1 MRGKKG
7 AGEETLQRQFLPGGG
22 TETALEAQE
31 SIWSLMKLEA
41 CMEWS
46 KSPRWYLSSAMLFV
60 ISPITT
66 CRACSCPKEIFDKVT
81 LAAVGRAG
89 IYNLDWSGP
98 GRPAVQKLQTLGQ
111 LHNKFRIS

>member
-1 MRGKKG
+1 MP
-7 AGEETLQRQFLPGGG
+7 AP
-22 TETALEAQE
+22 AQ
-31 SIWSLMKLEA
+31 
-41 CMEWS
+41 
-46 KSPRWYLSSAMLFV
+46 
-60 ISPITT
+60 
-66 CRACSCPKEIFDKVT
+66 KEIFDKVT